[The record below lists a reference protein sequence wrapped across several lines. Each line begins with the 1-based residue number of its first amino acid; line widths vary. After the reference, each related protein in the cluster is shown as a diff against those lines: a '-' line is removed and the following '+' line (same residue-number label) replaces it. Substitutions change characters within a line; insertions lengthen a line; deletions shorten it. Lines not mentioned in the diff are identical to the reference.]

1 MPKDLRTFLPR
12 LEERAPGEFL
22 RVKRPVDPVFELPGV
37 VRKLQ
42 AERRY
47 PAVLFEQV
55 KGRNLPGI
63 SNLLGGERLLAEAL
77 GTTPDRLSEA
87 YIERE
92 DKRLPFR
99 AGPRPPVPEHVNRGA
114 AGNALGIPIIT

>member
-1 MPKDLRTFLPR
+1 MPKDLRTFLAR

-55 KGRNLPGI
+55 KGRNLPVI

-77 GTTPDRLSEA
+77 ETTPDRLTET

-92 DKRLPFR
+92 DKRLPFEQVA
-99 AGPRPPVPEHVNRGA
+99 AGPVQGVGLRGDELHLSA
-114 AGNALGIPIIT
+114 